1 MRLHPARAAL
11 QLFKQLV
18 TDIGVADESHRPAVF
33 VKHQILPLFNRGQE
47 QVLDFAECPL
57 VVLATRCQQVAKV
70 AKWIMHAAGLC

>member
-18 TDIGVADESHRPAVF
+18 TDIGVADKGNWLAVI
-33 VKHQILPLFNRGQE
+33 VKHQILPLLNRGQE
-47 QVLDFAECPL
+47 QVLDLAKCPL
-57 VVLATRCQQVAKV
+57 VVLAACCQQVAKV